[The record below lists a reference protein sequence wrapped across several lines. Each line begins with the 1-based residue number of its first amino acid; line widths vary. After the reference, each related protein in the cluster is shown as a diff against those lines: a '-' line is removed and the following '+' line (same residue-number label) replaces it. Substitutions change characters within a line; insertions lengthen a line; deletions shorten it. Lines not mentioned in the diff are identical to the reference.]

1 MSSGSDVQP
10 VSPADNDTLRQTP
23 TSLEHSRE
31 LSNLKYHPPAD
42 VPGYRVLHCLGEG
55 AYGSV
60 WLARENNTGKRVAIK
75 FYSHRRGLD
84 WSLLNRE
91 VEKLAVLYT
100 SRNIVG
106 LLDVGWDSDPPFY
119 VMEYLENG
127 SLAAF
132 LSGGSM
138 PVHEAVRIGKSILH
152 ALVHAHNSGILH
164 CDLKPANVL
173 LDADFEPRLC
183 DFGQSRLSNE
193 QNPALGTLFYMAP
206 EQADMK
212 AVPDARWDVYA
223 LGALLYQLLCGEP
236 PYRTPENEARIRASS
251 TLEERLK
258 TYREVIRQSPSPL
271 GHYRVPGVDRRLAE
285 IVDRCLHP
293 DPDQRAA
300 NAQAV
305 LNMLEARDRQRARR
319 PLIILG
325 GFGPVLLFAAMIPF
339 TLDWMQSSVET
350 AETNITQRALESDV
364 VSANILA
371 KSVQTELD
379 DRLTE
384 LVRIAA
390 QTDVREAIEAVTISE
405 SKWQNRGEFK
415 QILDRAKVGIDEL
428 RTDHG
433 RELDTSWFFTDANGV
448 LRWRHEE
455 SSNVMDRSFAHRDY
469 FHGRGLEYDRDSV
482 PEDIRPI
489 QKPHISLS
497 FRSAETQ
504 KMMVAIS
511 VPVWEQQG
519 KEVIGVLAR
528 TSHHGELLAAYKSNI
543 SGSTVSATDSDANIN
558 RLIALVDNRSWEFL
572 DHQSMMGKTN
582 GHSVDEVTVDQP
594 TQELLSKFATGKIPA
609 AQSMDEYIDP
619 FGEEEPEYAGRWL
632 AAFAPVGDVRWTVIV
647 QERRDIALRPVQEM
661 KRRLLR
667 YGAGALV
674 VGCILIG
681 GLWFLVLRFLNRSHS
696 NGRLGAINN

>member
-1 MSSGSDVQP
+1 MP
-10 VSPADNDTLRQTP
+10 PIEDTLTQTP

-31 LSNLKYHPPAD
+31 LSELSYNPPAEI
-42 VPGYRVLHCLGEG
+42 PGYRILHCIGEG

-60 WLARENNTGKRVAIK
+60 WLARESNTGKNVAVK

-132 LSGGSM
+132 LSGGAL
-138 PVHEAVRIGKSILH
+138 PVHEAVRIAKSILQ

-173 LDADFEPRLC
+173 LDGDFEPRLC

-236 PYRTPENEARIRASS
+236 PFRSRDNEAKIRAASS
-251 TLEERLK
+251 LEERLAA
-258 TYREVIRQSPSPL
+258 YRDVIQSSPTPQA
-271 GHYRVPGVDRRLAE
+271 HHRIAGVDRRLAE
-285 IVDRCLHP
+285 IVDQCLTI
-293 DPDQRAA
+293 DPNKRAP

-319 PLIILG
+319 PLIVLG
-325 GFGPVLLFAAMIPF
+325 GFGPVLLLAAMIPF
-339 TLDWMQSSVET
+339 TLDWMKSSVDT
-350 AETNITQRALESDV
+350 AETNLTQRALESDE

-379 DRLTE
+379 DRLSE
-384 LVRIAA
+384 LVRVAA
-390 QTDVREAIEAVTISE
+390 DDRVQSIQASTATSAIPWQDRSE
-405 SKWQNRGEFK
+405 LK
-415 QILDRAKVGIDEL
+415 QLLDGIKNNVDEQRNSQL
-428 RTDHG
+428 
-433 RELDTSWFFTDANGV
+433 RELDTSWFLTDSEGT
-448 LRWRHEE
+448 LRWRNPE
-455 SSNVMDRSFAHRDY
+455 STSVMDRSFAHRDY
-469 FHGRGLEYDRDSV
+469 FHGRGLEYERTGV
-482 PEDIRPI
+482 PNDIQPI
-489 QKPHISLS
+489 KSPHISLS
-497 FRSAETQ
+497 FRSAQTNR
-504 KMMVAIS
+504 MMVAIS
-511 VPVWEQQG
+511 VPIWDKTKQR
-519 KEVIGVLAR
+519 VIGVLAR
-528 TSHHGELLAAYKSNI
+528 TSHHGELLAAYKNSI
-543 SGSTVSATDSDANIN
+543 SGSRTIAETSNIN

-572 DHQSMMGKTN
+572 DHQSISGVRTN
-582 GHSVDEVTVDQP
+582 EKIEDVTLDESVQQTLQNLSNAPYANSNAIVDN
-594 TQELLSKFATGKIPA
+594 
-609 AQSMDEYIDP
+609 YIDP
-619 FGEEEPEYAGRWL
+619 FGANNPEYEGRWL
-632 AAFAPVGDVRWTVIV
+632 AAFSPVGDVGWTVIV
-647 QERRDIALRPVQEM
+647 QERRDVALRPVQEM
-661 KRRLLR
+661 KSRLIR
-667 YGAGALV
+667 YGFGALV

-681 GLWFLVLRFLNRSHS
+681 ALWFIVLRFLNRSH
-696 NGRLGAINN
+696 NTDRIGRRNQEG